1 MEFNEKLQQLRKS
14 RGLTQ
19 EELAE
24 ALFVSRAAVS
34 KWESGRGYPALDSLK
49 QLSRFFA
56 VSIDEL
62 ICPEEMISA
71 AEEEKK
77 ESLNG
82 VVSLICGI
90 LDAMAGL
97 LLLLPVFGNGKDSP
111 ASVSLFALTG
121 VKPWIKAAFI
131 ALVALTAL
139 NGVCGAV
146 VSRFSRPV
154 WNRHRIVTGMALS
167 LLGTAVFLL
176 TRQPYAGVIYL
187 AVMAAKGLLLLKGK
201 LKP

>member
-146 VSRFSRPV
+146 VSRLSRPV
-154 WNRHRIVTGMALS
+154 WDWHRIVTGMALS